1 MNAESYLT
9 VLLAVCC
16 IGAAGV
22 SATTLDSTI
31 SQTPDDVIDVDF
43 SKLPIG
49 EDQGASVKGAVQGEG
64 SPSQA
69 GSGGDGSPESPAD
82 DSSDSDGQSD
92 GGSPQEAGAG
102 SSGGQ
107 DGEDG
112 SETGGSSGSGSSG
125 GSANDGSSGGSGP
138 GTGPGS
144 GTSPLSL
151 LEWFL
156 ALLRRLLPLLVLLAL
171 AALAYRY
178 RRHLVALGLAVV
190 AVLGGDDEGRSTNA
204 SEWPSERPD
213 NEVHRAWLSMVAE
226 TDIEEPR
233 TRTPSQCAAA
243 AIEANLDP
251 SAVRTLTDVFEEV
264 RYGER
269 PVTDER
275 RERARDGLQRL
286 RGGETL

>member
-1 MNAESYLT
+1 MNSGSYLT
-9 VLLAVCC
+9 LLLAVCC

-22 SATTLDSTI
+22 SATTLDSTVQ
-31 SQTPDDVIDVDF
+31 QTPDDVIDVDF

-49 EDQGASVKGAVQGEG
+49 EDQGASVKGAVQSEG

-69 GSGGDGSPESPAD
+69 GSGDEGSPDEPAD
-82 DSSDSDGQSD
+82 DSSDGSENSDGTSSEET
-92 GGSPQEAGAG
+92 GGGATG
-102 SSGGQ
+102 SQGG
-107 DGEDG
+107 DAG
-112 SETGGSSGSGSSG
+112 SETGGSDDSGSSG
-125 GSANDGSSGGSGP
+125 GSNEAGSSGGSGP
-138 GTGPGS
+138 SAGAGS
-144 GTSPLSL
+144 GTEPLSL

-156 ALLRRLLPLLVLLAL
+156 ALLRRVLPLLVFVAL

-178 RRHLVALGLAVV
+178 RRQLLALGMAVV
-190 AVLGGDDEGRSTNA
+190 AVLGGTDDDRSTST

-233 TRTPSQCAAA
+233 TRTPSECAAA
-243 AIEANLDP
+243 AVEADLDP

-275 RERARDGLQRL
+275 RERAQRGLDRL
-286 RGGETL
+286 GGGGTL